1 MRTLHPWSP
10 NRTSETNAMNATMSE
25 ALTLQLPVS
34 YGPARRREIAGR
46 SVRIEALVHFNA
58 LLRTIHAAA
67 PRVESDALISLA
79 RRMQT
84 EPVEQAVDV
93 VGERM
98 ARVHVL
104 RRMLRDADWNVAPD
118 LRVRARLLL
127 SYVDKHED
135 LIPDGVNLYGYLDD
149 ALMVEL
155 SWPRFQAE
163 VDDYTDFCAF
173 RTANGGVA
181 AYAGWR
187 EQRDEQR
194 LWQQHRQD
202 ARSRSY
208 LRPTP
213 SGDTLLRVR

>member
-1 MRTLHPWSP
+1 
-10 NRTSETNAMNATMSE
+10 MNATMSE
-25 ALTLQLPVS
+25 ALSLQLPVS

-46 SVRIEALVHFNA
+46 SVRVEALVHFNA
-58 LLRTIHAAA
+58 MLRTIHAAA

-93 VGERM
+93 VGERLS
-98 ARVHVL
+98 RVHIL
-104 RRMLRDADWNVAPD
+104 RRMLRDADWTVAPD

-127 SYVDKHED
+127 TYIDKHED

-163 VDDYTDFCAF
+163 VDDYRDFCAF
-173 RTANGGVA
+173 REANGGSA
-181 AYAGWR
+181 AYASWR
-187 EQRDEQR
+187 EQRDEQH

-202 ARSRSY
+202 VRGRSY
-208 LRPTP
+208 LSSSHT
-213 SGDTLLRVR
+213 GDTLLRVR

>member
-1 MRTLHPWSP
+1 
-10 NRTSETNAMNATMSE
+10 MNATMSE
-25 ALTLQLPVS
+25 SLSLQLPVS

-46 SVRIEALVHFNA
+46 SVRVEALVHFNA
-58 LLRTIHAAA
+58 LLRTIHSAA

-84 EPVEQAVDV
+84 EPVEQAVDI
-93 VGERM
+93 VGERIS
-98 ARVHVL
+98 RVQVL
-104 RRMLRDADWNVAPD
+104 RRMLRDADWQAAPE

-163 VDDYTDFCAF
+163 VEGYQDFCAF
-173 RTANGGVA
+173 RADHPGGDALA
-181 AYAGWR
+181 AWR
-187 EQRDEQR
+187 EQRDEQCA
-194 LWQQHRQD
+194 WEQHRQGM
-202 ARSRSY
+202 RERSY
-208 LRPTP
+208 LPTSP
-213 SGDTLLRVR
+213 SGDKLLRVC

>member
-1 MRTLHPWSP
+1 
-10 NRTSETNAMNATMSE
+10 MNATMSE
-25 ALTLQLPVS
+25 SLSLQLPVS
-34 YGPARRREIAGR
+34 FGPARRREIAGR

-58 LLRTIHAAA
+58 LLRTIHSAA

-93 VGERM
+93 VGERI

-104 RRMLRDADWNVAPD
+104 RRMLRDADWHVAPD

-127 SYVDKHED
+127 AYVDKHED
-135 LIPDGVNLYGYLDD
+135 LIPDGVSIYGYLDD

-163 VDDYTDFCAF
+163 VEAYRDFCAY
-173 RTANGGVA
+173 RDSHEGGDA
-181 AYAGWR
+181 FATWCGERA
-187 EQRDEQR
+187 E
-194 LWQQHRQD
+194 LIAWQQHRQGM
-202 ARSRSY
+202 RERSY
-208 LRPTP
+208 LPASPT
-213 SGDTLLRVR
+213 GDAPLRVR

>member
-1 MRTLHPWSP
+1 
-10 NRTSETNAMNATMSE
+10 MNAQTSDY
-25 ALTLQLPVS
+25 LTLQLPVS
-34 YGPARRREIAGR
+34 FGPARRNEIAGR
-46 SVRIEALVHFNA
+46 SVRVEALVHFNA

-79 RRMQT
+79 RRMQA

-93 VGERM
+93 VGERI

-104 RRMLRDADWNVAPD
+104 RRMLRDADWTVAPD

-127 SYVDKHED
+127 TYIDTHED

-163 VDDYTDFCAF
+163 VEDYRDYCAF
-173 RTANGGVA
+173 RATHAGQGALA
-181 AYAGWR
+181 AWR
-187 EQRDEQR
+187 EQRDEQIA
-194 LWQQHRQD
+194 WQEHRQGM
-202 ARSRSY
+202 RERSY
-208 LRPTP
+208 LPASPT
-213 SGDTLLRVR
+213 GDTLLRVC

>member
-1 MRTLHPWSP
+1 
-10 NRTSETNAMNATMSE
+10 MNAQTSDY
-25 ALTLQLPVS
+25 LTLQLPVS
-34 YGPARRREIAGR
+34 FGPARRREIAGR
-46 SVRIEALVHFNA
+46 SVRVEALVHFNA

-79 RRMQT
+79 RRMQA

-93 VGERM
+93 VGERI

-104 RRMLRDADWNVAPD
+104 RRMLRDAEWPVAPD

-127 SYVDKHED
+127 TYIDTHED

-163 VDDYTDFCAF
+163 VEAYADFCAF
-173 RTANGGVA
+173 RAAHGGPGAHA
-181 AYAGWR
+181 AWR
-187 EQRDEQR
+187 EQRDE
-194 LWQQHRQD
+194 LLAWAEHRQVV
-202 ARSRSY
+202 RERSY
-208 LRPTP
+208 LRACP
-213 SGDTLLRVR
+213 SGDTLLRVC

>member
-1 MRTLHPWSP
+1 
-10 NRTSETNAMNATMSE
+10 MNAQISDY
-25 ALTLQLPVS
+25 LTLQLPVS

-58 LLRTIHAAA
+58 LLRTIHATA

-93 VGERM
+93 VGERI

-104 RRMLRDADWNVAPD
+104 RRMLRDAEWPVAPD

-127 SYVDKHED
+127 TYIDTHED

-155 SWPRFQAE
+155 SWPRFEAE
-163 VDDYTDFCAF
+163 VEAYRDFCAF
-173 RTANGGVA
+173 RDAHAGAHALA
-181 AYAGWR
+181 AWR
-187 EQRDEQR
+187 EQRDE
-194 LWQQHRQD
+194 LMAWAEHRQVV
-202 ARSRSY
+202 RERSY
-208 LRPTP
+208 LPASP
-213 SGDTLLRVR
+213 SGDTLLRVC